1 VISRTA
7 VKRRGNTKVGCEA
20 RNLLFFLNI
29 IKLLV
34 EFIVVT
40 LLADANTRIIEE
52 GKISD
57 DLIERR

>member
-1 VISRTA
+1 MVISRTA

-40 LLADANTRIIEE
+40 PLADANTDNR
-52 GKISD
+52 G
-57 DLIERR
+57 RQNQ